1 MKKSGIT
8 ISDSPLSAKETISRI
23 FTGSRVIGVVCN
35 DAGASEI
42 ISEIAIILQSDF
54 KILYH
59 LSGPAEDIF
68 HRKGMFEKSIPLDDL
83 ILMADTIVTGTGWQ
97 TSLERDA
104 RETAKRM
111 SKKSFA
117 VLDHWQEY
125 RNRFRDP
132 NGEFTFPDEILV
144 TDTLALTL
152 ASAQIPE
159 VPIQLIRDFHIDR
172 LIKQLND
179 TTFIKQD
186 DLLPILYLS
195 DGQPYSIDSEFSQI
209 NQIAKL
215 SKFRNKIETVS
226 DAPLAQISIRP
237 HPADISWNSPPSE
250 ILGIS
255 IKIANG
261 TLLETIVKSSLVI
274 GTDSMAMYIA
284 MRLGKRTLT
293 LSDEARRPLWIDF
306 CASLEQ
312 LDEKNLGSSNFGA
325 IISSDSGHFYL
336 REFSLLDL
344 NEEYFKSTEPELQ
357 MDLAHS
363 ESVLRSV
370 ENQQRTLLNIRHA
383 GNRRLAIINRF
394 HQRIGSATLIK
405 EEHAELISVQL
416 LFSTEED
423 LRALGEEV
431 LRTILNRFL
440 QNCTQVSI
448 ESESKAP
455 FHFLSGLFLL
465 RNK

>member
-1 MKKSGIT
+1 
-8 ISDSPLSAKETISRI
+8 
-23 FTGSRVIGVVCN
+23 VCN
-35 DAGASEI
+35 DAGVSEI
-42 ISEIAIILQSDF
+42 LSEIAIILQSDF

-68 HRKGMFEKSIPLDDL
+68 HRKGVLEKSIPLDDL
-83 ILMADTIVTGTGWQ
+83 ILKADTIVTGTGWQ

-111 SKKSFA
+111 SKKCFA

-125 RNRFRDP
+125 RSRFRDP

-159 VPIQLIRDFHIDR
+159 VPVQLIRDFHIDR
-172 LIKQLND
+172 LIKEVID
-179 TTFIKQD
+179 TTLIKHD
-186 DLLPILYLS
+186 DLFPILYLS

-215 SKFRNKIETVS
+215 SKFRNKVETVIG
-226 DAPLAQISIRP
+226 APLAQINIRP

-284 MRLGKRTLT
+284 MRLGKRTLS
-293 LSDEARRPLWIDF
+293 LSDESNRPFWLDF
-306 CASLEQ
+306 CASIQQRDQINQGE
-312 LDEKNLGSSNFGA
+312 SNFGD
-325 IISSDSGHFYL
+325 ITPSDSGKFYL
-336 REFSLLDL
+336 REFSVLDL
-344 NEEYFKSTEPELQ
+344 NEEYITSAEPNIQ
-357 MDLAHS
+357 MDLARN
-363 ESVLRSV
+363 EYLLRGFDI
-370 ENQQRTLLNIRHA
+370 QQKILLKLRCE
-383 GNRRLAIINRF
+383 GNRRLTIVNRL
-394 HQRIGSATLIK
+394 HQTIGSATLLKQEGGKQVLAEVTISTK
-405 EEHAELISVQL
+405 EVSQDIQ
-416 LFSTEED
+416 EEIW
-423 LRALGEEV
+423 GV
-431 LRTILNRFL
+431 ILDRIL
-440 QNCTQVSI
+440 QNYTVVSMN
-448 ESESKAP
+448 SESRNSIN
-455 FHFLSGLFLL
+455 FLSALL
-465 RNK
+465 IPQME